1 MHKNEIV
8 KNYFYIIIGAT
19 LLAAG
24 VNVFFDANQLVV
36 GGVTGLGI
44 IINAYSQMMF
54 HIPIPLFLTNLIFN
68 IPLLLLAYRFLGKDF
83 LGKTVFATVY
93 FSIALIYTKWIPVFH
108 GDMALVAVYGGVLCG
123 LGVGFVLRSMGT
135 TGGTDLAAAIL
146 HRIYKH
152 IPISQAIFVMDA
164 VIIALG
170 FFIFGAEKAMYAI
183 IAVFITSKCIGTI
196 LEGMGFAKAAFIISD
211 HSEQIA
217 KMLLSDMDRGVTA
230 LYGKGMYSG
239 KQKEI
244 LLCVFSQREVAKV
257 KQTVNEIDKNAFLL
271 LTDMKEV
278 LGEGFQSLEK
288 L

>member
-68 IPLLLLAYRFLGKDF
+68 IPLLLLAYRFLGRDF
-83 LGKTVFATVY
+83 LGKTVFATIY
-93 FSIALIYTKWIPVFH
+93 FSIALIYTKLIPVFH

-146 HRIYKH
+146 HRFYKH

-196 LEGMGFAKAAFIISD
+196 LEGMAFAKAAFIISD
-211 HSEQIA
+211 HSEKIA
-217 KMLLSDMDRGVTA
+217 KVLLSDMDRGVTA

-239 KQKEI
+239 KEKEI

-271 LTDMKEV
+271 LTDMKEA
-278 LGEGFQSLEK
+278 LGEGFQSMEK